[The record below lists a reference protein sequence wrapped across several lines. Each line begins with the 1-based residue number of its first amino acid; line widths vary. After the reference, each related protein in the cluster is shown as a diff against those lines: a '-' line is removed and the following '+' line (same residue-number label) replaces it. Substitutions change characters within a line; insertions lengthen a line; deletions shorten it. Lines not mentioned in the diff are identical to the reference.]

1 MTLNEGLK
9 ALSNDPANLVL
20 THYTWPSNKYI
31 QMSCPT
37 KKIGNIGGIS
47 DGPMTL
53 RVISTIN
60 EDGYTENSFS
70 RKNYKDPIFESGWV
84 ILDNDTWGKRLL
96 RGIKVNFDLKPENDM
111 GLESLNVNIQEK
123 STQKFSKLRET
134 QQFISFVKLNCNFED
149 LYLRRKLDKYI
160 EDIDNAALPKEESA
174 LILFEKLFQRHIE
187 FSTEEE
193 FKKVKQE
200 FNRLFPHILGP
211 SNYTVERIKEMAKE
225 YNIKWE
231 DIYSDELE
239 YIPSTTANNILT
251 NRLLQARAHPKKPKT
266 FKEKLK
272 AVLECLFD

>member
-96 RGIKVNFDLKPENDM
+96 RGIKVNIDLKPE
-111 GLESLNVNIQEK
+111 GLESLNVNLQEK
-123 STQKFSKLRET
+123 PSQKFSRLQET
-134 QQFISFVKLNCNFED
+134 QQFISFIKLNCLFED
-149 LYLRRKLDKYI
+149 LYQKRKLDSYI
-160 EDIDNAALPKEESA
+160 EDIDDAALPKEESA
-174 LILFEKLFQRHIE
+174 LILFEKLQHQIG

-193 FKKVKQE
+193 LEMVKQE
-200 FNRLFPHILGP
+200 FNKLFPNLLGP
-211 SNYTVERIKEMAKE
+211 SNYTVERIKTLAKE
-225 YNIKWE
+225 YNIEWK
-231 DIYSDELE
+231 DLYSNELE
-239 YIPSTTANNILT
+239 YIPSTTANNILA
-251 NRLLQARAHPKKPKT
+251 NRLIQARAHPKKPKT
-266 FKEKLK
+266 FKDKLK
-272 AVLECLFD
+272 DLLWWLLD